1 MERKSF
7 AVGAVDALG
16 RKLPLEAK
24 KRADKKVG
32 LFYFLWNG
40 EHGNPDE
47 LKVQNIS
54 DILRKDPQA
63 GYKPGDKEQHR
74 KNRKE

>member
-54 DILRKDPQA
+54 DLC
-63 GYKPGDKEQHR
+63 
-74 KNRKE
+74 

>member
-24 KRADKKVG
+24 KRADKMHTPHKAV
-32 LFYFLWNG
+32 
-40 EHGNPDE
+40 
-47 LKVQNIS
+47 IS
-54 DILRKDPQA
+54 K
-63 GYKPGDKEQHR
+63 Y
-74 KNRKE
+74 